1 MRDIVPNLT
10 PAEKQRIAWQL
21 WYSTHKD
28 EYNLKKSRERDK
40 KKGYIANDGKHRKRA
55 DPPHDPAIKVN
66 PPKPPPKPK
75 ISATEARRRKIA
87 LDLEKVEA
95 RRAEWRVSQ
104 QNSTLDQTVSSPE
117 ARP

>member
-1 MRDIVPNLT
+1 MRDIAPNMT
-10 PAEKQRIAWQL
+10 SAEKQRIAWQL

-28 EYNLKKSRERDK
+28 EYNLKKSRQRDK
-40 KKGYIANDGKHRKRA
+40 QKGYIANDGKHRKRA

-75 ISATEARRRKIA
+75 ISATEARRRKIV

-95 RRAEWRVSQ
+95 RRLAWHANL
-104 QNSTLDQTVSSPE
+104 QNSKPVEE
-117 ARP
+117 APQIEATP

>member
-1 MRDIVPNLT
+1 MRDIAPNMT
-10 PAEKQRIAWQL
+10 SAEKQRIAWQL
-21 WYSTHKD
+21 WYSTHKN

-66 PPKPPPKPK
+66 PPKPPLKPK

-95 RRAEWRVSQ
+95 RRAEWRASQ
-104 QNSTLDQTVSSPE
+104 QNNKPVEE
-117 ARP
+117 ALHLEATP

>member
-1 MRDIVPNLT
+1 MRDIAPNLT
-10 PAEKQRIAWQL
+10 SAERQRIAWQL

-28 EYNLKKSRERDK
+28 EYNLQKSRQRDK

-75 ISATEARRRKIA
+75 ISATEARRRKIV
-87 LDLEKVEA
+87 LDLERVEA
-95 RRAEWRVSQ
+95 RRAEWRATQ
-104 QNSTLDQTVSSPE
+104 QSNIQGPPALSPE
-117 ARP
+117 ATP